1 MKDSRVVGPKQGGSV
16 RRLKTMTRW
25 IGAGLLALALVTSAF
40 AHSGFAQGNRFQRN
54 PGRQQNE
61 GHHAGQW
68 LKQHRNMPP
77 EQQRRALESD
87 PGFRSLAPQR
97 QQQLRN
103 QLQRFNNMR
112 PEQQDRMLNRMET
125 WEHLTPQQKEQAR
138 GLYQRYQQLPEGRRQ
153 ALRNSLQSLRAMPP
167 EARQRAIDSEDYKRR
182 FTPEERDMLD
192 RASKLPLAAP
202 EPSEKGPEE

>member
-1 MKDSRVVGPKQGGSV
+1 MSTRIPKMKDSRAVGPKQGGSV
-16 RRLKTMTRW
+16 RRLKAMTRW
-25 IGAGLLALALVTSAF
+25 IGAGLLALALVTSAS

-54 PGRQQNE
+54 PGRQQNQ

-87 PGFRSLAPQR
+87 PGFRGLPPQR

-103 QLQRFNNMR
+103 QLQRFNSMR

-138 GLYQRYQQLPEGRRQ
+138 GLYQRYQQLPEEPPPGPAEFFAVLACHAARGPPTGHRLRGLQEAIHSRR
-153 ALRNSLQSLRAMPP
+153 A
-167 EARQRAIDSEDYKRR
+167 
-182 FTPEERDMLD
+182 
-192 RASKLPLAAP
+192 
-202 EPSEKGPEE
+202 